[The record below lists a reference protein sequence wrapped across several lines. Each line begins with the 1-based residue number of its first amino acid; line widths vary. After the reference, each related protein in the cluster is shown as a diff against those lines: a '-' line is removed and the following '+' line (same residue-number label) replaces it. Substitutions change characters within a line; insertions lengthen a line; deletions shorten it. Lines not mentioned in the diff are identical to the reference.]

1 MHLRYKHAT
10 KHMNQESLEFFH
22 LRISDLHNK
31 WLIAKARKEH
41 PRGSNAESDL

>member
-10 KHMNQESLEFFH
+10 KHMNQESFEFFH